1 MPVKKI
7 TNVKSISQE
16 NKMGSFRIGGGVPG
30 VLQSAIWKRDFRL
43 GAEML

>member
-16 NKMGSFRIGGGVPG
+16 NKMGSFRIGGVPG